1 MGYPVLKIKWNPY
14 GFEVTT
20 KRYLQEGQDYLSPT
34 SEFGYQWAVPIV
46 YQDAIG
52 DINQPLTEKVRFII
66 LTSRVSDGLQESRLV
81 RVIF

>member
-20 KRYLQEGQDYLSPT
+20 KRYLQEGQDYLSPA